1 MTPALAAAV
10 LAATLDLPH
19 AVGYALAHDPTL
31 LARRA
36 QVAQA
41 ESNWASLHAA
51 QFPSINGLLESQ
63 LGKSANATGSLA
75 QYGITQLSQYSLNTA
90 QVSSVY
96 NLWNGGLAQLQA
108 QQAKR
113 QMESARADL
122 QHAEDQKAVDV
133 ATSYFALANKRVG
146 VRLSQSDV
154 LYQQELLAI
163 ARANERVGRG
173 AAVDVLRAESS
184 EARGESALVS
194 AQADAA
200 NASESLAQTIGA
212 PLDTAFAIPEPLPE
226 PALPATPL
234 ERMIAV
240 AESLRPD
247 VASAKAQLLA
257 AILADRQI
265 DTNRFPQF
273 QLTAAFG
280 SQFSPTAYG
289 SNLASI
295 EQQNALNAQL
305 GLPLLPL
312 PPRGS
317 PGFWQIG
324 ATSSLGFPLIDW
336 GTRHAEHRAA
346 RAQIDSATANLDGS
360 KRTVELDVRQSLRS
374 AQGAAASLQ
383 YAKVAASAGAESA
396 RIAQLQYKNGLISIA
411 DVNSAQQ
418 QSLSSEID
426 LQNSRANYLTA
437 LVKLRV
443 ALGTFDPVRAVTFE
457 NGR

>member
-1 MTPALAAAV
+1 MAALVAAF
-10 LAATLDLPH
+10 DLPH
-19 AVGYALAHDPTL
+19 AVAYALAHDPTL

-41 ESNWASLHAA
+41 ESSWASLHAA
-51 QFPSINGLLESQ
+51 QFPTVNGLLQSQ
-63 LGKSANATGSLA
+63 LGKSANATGTLA
-75 QYGITQLSQYSLNTA
+75 LYGLTQLSQFSLNTA
-90 QVSSVY
+90 QVSSTY

-133 ATSYFALANKRVG
+133 ASGYYALANKRVA
-146 VRLSQSDV
+146 VRLAQGDV

-184 EARGESALVS
+184 EARGESALVT
-194 AQADAA
+194 AEADAA

-212 PLDTAFAIPEPLPE
+212 PLDATFAIADPLPE
-226 PALPATPL
+226 PALPPTPL

-240 AESLRPD
+240 AESVRPD

-257 AILADRQI
+257 AILADREI

-280 SQFSPTAYG
+280 SQFSPTSYG
-289 SNLASI
+289 AELASV

-305 GLPLLPL
+305 GLPLLPV

-336 GTRHAEHRAA
+336 GTRHAAHRSA
-346 RAQIDSATANLDGS
+346 RAQIDSATANVDNS

-374 AQGAAASLQ
+374 AQGASASLQ
-383 YAKVAASAGAESA
+383 YAKIAASAGAESA

-418 QSLSSEID
+418 QALSSEID
-426 LQNSRANYLTA
+426 LQNARANYLTA
-437 LVKLRV
+437 LVRLRV
-443 ALGTFDPVRAVTFE
+443 AMGIYDPVRAVTLE
-457 NGR
+457 SGR